1 MNWNVLLIVYL
12 RPIGNDVTVSVVN
25 RRKVVKKASVIRG
38 KMFCQLTNITC
49 MHKCKLIRVIAQIW
63 QP

>member
-1 MNWNVLLIVYL
+1 MNWNVLLIAYL

-25 RRKVVKKASVIRG
+25 RRKVVKKASRITG

-49 MHKCKLIRVIAQIW
+49 IYKFKLIRVIAQIW